1 MLSSQLAPGVYF
13 EKVESGISPVSRVR
27 MDIPGFAGICERGP
41 IDTPLRI
48 NSLKEFTFY
57 FGNPVPDGILA
68 YSVLGFFDN
77 GGQMCYVTRIADIDE
92 AACASK
98 IIYDRNN
105 ETGGLRQ
112 QTMKITAI
120 NEGKW
125 AVDIGIGTRSSSRA
139 STICSGFLHDEPT
152 GGYDSAVLGSARY
165 FEPSSV
171 VTIRYSDLGGDIK
184 QIVVELTE
192 VDISSGVVKWTG
204 DTLLNVD
211 RDSDIDIIFTTMEF
225 DLTLSYRD
233 EIRETFTF
241 LSMDPSHTRYFV
253 DMINGKSVLVTVE
266 DLYSITPVP
275 YNMPHVMKVK
285 EADGTPDNRLEGGA
299 DGIETLAAEDFTGS
313 ELSRRGLATFESI
326 DEITSLAVPD
336 IVYSQKT
343 VIRSMIHSGPCEDDV
358 FESAEVYSTHSLGES
373 DIDEIHAALITQC
386 EKLGDRVAV
395 LDFPEGLEIDDIL
408 TWRKK
413 YNSKYA
419 FAYYPWIEVPD
430 PLKINETGVRLIPQS
445 GHVLG
450 IFAKSDATYGVHK
463 APANEIVTNCTG
475 LEVVYSDSQQARLN
489 HEGIN
494 CIRSFTGRGIRVW
507 GARTLSYDP
516 LWRYV
521 NVRRLLIM
529 IEKSIDQSTQW
540 AVFESNDFNLR
551 LGLWNTTTWFLRQLW
566 KEGGLAGATQDEAFV
581 ITCNEKNN
589 PPEVIDAGQ
598 VITEI
603 QVAPTVPAE
612 FITVRITKSEGAAE
626 IMEV

>member
-1 MLSSQLAPGVYF
+1 MLSSQFAPGVYF
-13 EKVESGISPVSRVR
+13 EKVKSGISPVSRVR

-41 IDTPLRI
+41 VDTPLRI

-57 FGNPVPDGILA
+57 FGDPVPDGILA
-68 YSVLGFFDN
+68 YSLRGFFDN
-77 GGQMCYVTRIADIDE
+77 GGQTCYVTRIANIDE
-92 AACASK
+92 ATCASK
-98 IIYDRNN
+98 IIYDRND
-105 ETGGLRQ
+105 ETAGLRQ
-112 QTMKITAI
+112 QAMKITAI
-120 NEGKW
+120 NEGRW
-125 AVDIGIGTRSSSRA
+125 GANIEIDIRSSSRA
-139 STICSGFLHDEPT
+139 STTCSGFLHDEPVS
-152 GGYDSAVLGSARY
+152 GYDSAVVRSARY
-165 FEPSSV
+165 FEQGSV
-171 VTIRYSDLGGDIK
+171 VTIRYSDLSGDVK

-192 VDISSGVVKWTG
+192 VDSSSGVIKWTG

-211 RDSDIDIIFTTMEF
+211 RDSDITFATMEF
-225 DLTLSYRD
+225 DLILSYRD
-233 EIRETFTF
+233 EIRESFTF
-241 LSMDPSHTRYFV
+241 LSMNPAHFRYFV
-253 DMINGKSVLVTVE
+253 DVINGESVLVTVE
-266 DLYSITPVP
+266 DLHSITSVP
-275 YNMPHVMKVK
+275 YNMPKVIK
-285 EADGTPDNRLEGGA
+285 EANGTPDNRLEGGT

-326 DEITSLAVPD
+326 DDITSLAVPD

-343 VIRSMIHSGPCEDDV
+343 VVWSTIQSGPCEDDV
-358 FESAEVYSTHSLGES
+358 FESSDVYSTHSLGEN
-373 DIDEIHAALITQC
+373 DIDEIHTAMIMQC

-395 LDFPEGLEIDDIL
+395 LDFPEGLEIEDIL
-408 TWRKK
+408 MWRKK

-419 FAYYPWIEVPD
+419 FVYYPWIEVPD

-445 GHVLG
+445 GHMLG
-450 IFAKSDATYGVHK
+450 IYAKSDATYGVHK
-463 APANEIVTNCTG
+463 APANEIVSNCTG
-475 LEVVYSDSQQARLN
+475 LEVVYSDSQQVQLN

-494 CIRSFTGRGIRVW
+494 CIRSFPGRGIRVW

-551 LGLWNTTTWFLRQLW
+551 LGLRNTTTWFLREIW

-581 ITCNEKNN
+581 VTCSEKNN

-598 VITEI
+598 VITDI
-603 QVAPTVPAE
+603 LVAPTVPAE
-612 FITVRITKSEGAAE
+612 FITVRIMKSEGAAE

>member
-1 MLSSQLAPGVYF
+1 MLSSQFAPGVYF
-13 EKVESGISPVSRVR
+13 EKVKSGISPVSRVR

-41 IDTPLRI
+41 VDTPLRI

-57 FGNPVPDGILA
+57 FGDPVPDGILA
-68 YSVLGFFDN
+68 YSLRGFFDN
-77 GGQMCYVTRIADIDE
+77 GGQTCYVTRIANIDE
-92 AACASK
+92 ATCASK
-98 IIYDRNN
+98 IIYDRND
-105 ETGGLRQ
+105 ETAGLRQ
-112 QTMKITAI
+112 QAMKITAI
-120 NEGKW
+120 NEGRW
-125 AVDIGIGTRSSSRA
+125 GANIEIDIRSSSRA
-139 STICSGFLHDEPT
+139 STTCSGFLHDEPVS
-152 GGYDSAVLGSARY
+152 GYDSAVVRSARY
-165 FEPSSV
+165 FEQGSV
-171 VTIRYSDLGGDIK
+171 VTIRYIDLSGDVK

-192 VDISSGVVKWTG
+192 VDSSSGVIKWTG

-211 RDSDIDIIFTTMEF
+211 RDSDITFATMEF
-225 DLTLSYRD
+225 DLILSYRD
-233 EIRETFTF
+233 EIRESFTF
-241 LSMDPSHTRYFV
+241 LSMNPAHFRYFV
-253 DMINGKSVLVTVE
+253 DVINGESVLVTVE
-266 DLYSITPVP
+266 DLHSITSVP
-275 YNMPHVMKVK
+275 YNMPKVIK
-285 EADGTPDNRLEGGA
+285 EANGTPDNRLEGGT

-326 DEITSLAVPD
+326 DDITSLAVPD

-343 VIRSMIHSGPCEDDV
+343 VVWSTIQSGPCEDDV
-358 FESAEVYSTHSLGES
+358 FESSDVYSTHSLGEN
-373 DIDEIHAALITQC
+373 DIDEIHTAMIMQC

-395 LDFPEGLEIDDIL
+395 LDFPEGLEIEDIL
-408 TWRKK
+408 MWRKK

-419 FAYYPWIEVPD
+419 FVYYPWIEVPD

-445 GHVLG
+445 GHMLG
-450 IFAKSDATYGVHK
+450 IYAKSDATYGVHK
-463 APANEIVTNCTG
+463 APANEIVSNCTG
-475 LEVVYSDSQQARLN
+475 LEVVYSDSQQVQLN

-494 CIRSFTGRGIRVW
+494 CIRSFPGRGIRVW

-551 LGLWNTTTWFLRQLW
+551 LGLRNTTTWFLREIW

-581 ITCNEKNN
+581 VTCSEKNN

-598 VITEI
+598 VITDI
-603 QVAPTVPAE
+603 LVAPTVPAE
-612 FITVRITKSEGAAE
+612 FITVRIMKSEGAAE

>member
-13 EKVESGISPVSRVR
+13 ENVESGISPVSRVR

-41 IDTPLRI
+41 LDTPFRI

-57 FGNPVPDGILA
+57 FGDPVPDGILA
-68 YSVLGFFDN
+68 YSVLGFFEN
-77 GGQMCYVTRIADIDE
+77 GGQTCYVTRIADINE

-98 IIYDRNN
+98 IIYDRNK
-105 ETGGLRQ
+105 ETGGLRL
-112 QTMKITAI
+112 QTMKIAAI
-120 NEGKW
+120 NEGRWGANIK
-125 AVDIGIGTRSSSRA
+125 IGTQSSSRA
-139 STICSGFLHDEPT
+139 STTCSGFLHDEPVS
-152 GGYDSAVLGSARY
+152 GYDSAVLRSARH
-165 FEPSSV
+165 FEQGSV
-171 VTIRYSDLGGDIK
+171 VTIRYSNLGGEIK
-184 QIVVELTE
+184 QIIVELTE
-192 VDISSGVVKWTG
+192 VDTSSGVVKWTS

-211 RDSDIDIIFTTMEF
+211 RDSNITFTTMEF
-225 DLTLSYRD
+225 DLVLSYRD

-241 LSMDPSHTRYFV
+241 LSMDPVHSRYFV
-253 DMINGKSVLVTVE
+253 EMINRESVLVTVE
-266 DLYSITPVP
+266 DLHSITPVP
-275 YNMPHVMKVK
+275 YNMPQVMKVK
-285 EADGTPDNRLEGGA
+285 EADGTPDNLLEGGA
-299 DGIETLAAEDFTGS
+299 NGIKTLAAGDFTGS
-313 ELSRRGLATFESI
+313 EISRRGLATFESI
-326 DEITSLAVPD
+326 DDITSLAIPD

-343 VIRSMIHSGPCEDDV
+343 VIRSTMQSGPCEDDV
-358 FESAEVYSTHSLGES
+358 FKSGEVYSTHSLGES
-373 DIDEIHAALITQC
+373 DIDKIHEALITQC
-386 EKLGDRVAV
+386 EKLGNRVAV
-395 LDFPEGLEIDDIL
+395 LDFPEGLEIEDIL

-450 IFAKSDATYGVHK
+450 IFAKSDAEYGVHK
-463 APANEIVTNCTG
+463 APANETITNCTG
-475 LEVVYSDSQQARLN
+475 LEVVYSDSQQVQLN

-494 CIRSFTGRGIRVW
+494 CIRSFPGRGIRVW

-516 LWRYV
+516 LWKYV

-551 LGLWNTTTWFLRQLW
+551 LGLRNATTWFLQQLW

-581 ITCNEKNN
+581 ITCSEKNN

-598 VITEI
+598 VITDI
-603 QVAPTVPAE
+603 LVAPTVPAE
-612 FITVRITKSEGAAE
+612 FITVRIMKSEGAAE

>member
-41 IDTPLRI
+41 VDTPLRI

-57 FGNPVPDGILA
+57 FGDPVPNGILA

-77 GGQMCYVTRIADIDE
+77 VGQTCYVTRITDIDE

-105 ETGGLRQ
+105 ETGGLRL

-120 NEGKW
+120 NEGSW
-125 AVDIGIGTRSSSRA
+125 GANIEIDIQSSSHA
-139 STICSGFLHDEPT
+139 STTCSGFLHDEPAS
-152 GGYDSAVLGSARY
+152 GYDSAVVRSARY
-165 FEPSSV
+165 FEQGSV
-171 VTIRYSDLGGDIK
+171 VTIRYSNLSGDIK
-184 QIVVELTE
+184 QVVVELTE
-192 VDISSGVVKWTG
+192 VDSSSGVIKWTG

-211 RDSDIDIIFTTMEF
+211 RDSDITFATMEF
-225 DLTLSYRD
+225 DLILSYRD
-233 EIRETFTF
+233 EIRESFTF
-241 LSMDPSHTRYFV
+241 LSMNPAHFRYFV
-253 DMINGKSVLVTVE
+253 DVINGESVLVTVE
-266 DLYSITPVP
+266 DLHSITPVP
-275 YNMPHVMKVK
+275 YNMPKVIK
-285 EADGTPDNRLEGGA
+285 EANGTPDNRLEGGT
-299 DGIETLAAEDFTGS
+299 DGIETLTAEDFTGS

-326 DEITSLAVPD
+326 DDITSLAVPD

-343 VIRSMIHSGPCEDDV
+343 VVWSTIQSGPCEDDV
-358 FESAEVYSTHSLGES
+358 FESSDVYSTHSLGEN
-373 DIDEIHAALITQC
+373 DIDEIHTAMIMQC

-395 LDFPEGLEIDDIL
+395 LDFPEGLEIEDIL
-408 TWRKK
+408 MWRKK

-419 FAYYPWIEVPD
+419 FVYYPWIEVPD

-445 GHVLG
+445 GHMLG
-450 IFAKSDATYGVHK
+450 IYAKSDATYGVHK
-463 APANEIVTNCTG
+463 APANEIVSNCTG
-475 LEVVYSDSQQARLN
+475 LEVVYSDSQQVQLN

-494 CIRSFTGRGIRVW
+494 CIRSFPGRGIRVW

-551 LGLWNTTTWFLRQLW
+551 LGLRNTTTWFLREIW

-581 ITCNEKNN
+581 VTCSEKNN

-598 VITEI
+598 VITDI
-603 QVAPTVPAE
+603 LVAPTVPAE
-612 FITVRITKSEGAAE
+612 FITVRIMKSEGAAE

>member
-41 IDTPLRI
+41 VDTPLRI

-57 FGNPVPDGILA
+57 FGDPVPDGILA
-68 YSVLGFFDN
+68 YSVRGFFDN
-77 GGQMCYVTRIADIDE
+77 GGQICWVTRIADINE

-98 IIYDRNN
+98 IIHDRNN

-120 NEGKW
+120 NEGRW
-125 AVDIGIGTRSSSRA
+125 GADIEIDIRSSSRA
-139 STICSGFLHDEPT
+139 SSTCSGFLHDEPA
-152 GGYDSAVLGSARY
+152 GGYDSAVVRSARY
-165 FEPSSV
+165 FEQGSV
-171 VTIRYSDLGGDIK
+171 VTIRYSDQSGDIK
-184 QIVVELTE
+184 QIIVELSE
-192 VDISSGVVKWTG
+192 VDSSSGAIKWTG
-204 DTLLNVD
+204 NTLLNVD
-211 RDSDIDIIFTTMEF
+211 RDSDIIFATMEF
-225 DLTLSYRD
+225 DLILSYRD

-241 LSMDPSHTRYFV
+241 LSMNPAHSRYFV
-253 DMINGKSVLVTVE
+253 DMINEESVLVTVE
-266 DLYSITPVP
+266 DLHSITPVP
-275 YNMPHVMKVK
+275 YNMPQVIKVK
-285 EADGTPDNRLEGGA
+285 EADGTPDNWLEGGA

-326 DEITSLAVPD
+326 DDITSLAVPD

-343 VIRSMIHSGPCEDDV
+343 VIWSKVQSGPCEDDV
-358 FESAEVYSTHSLGES
+358 FESGEVYSTHSLRET
-373 DIDEIHAALITQC
+373 DIDEIHATLITQC
-386 EKLGDRVAV
+386 EKQGDRVAV
-395 LDFPEGLEIDDIL
+395 LDFPEGLESGDIL

-419 FAYYPWIEVPD
+419 FVYYPWIEVPD
-430 PLKINETGVRLIPQS
+430 PLKINETGVRLIPPS

-450 IFAKSDATYGVHK
+450 IFAKSDAEYGVHK
-463 APANEIVTNCTG
+463 APANEIVSNCTG
-475 LEVVYSDSQQARLN
+475 LEVVYSDSQQVQLN

-494 CIRSFTGRGIRVW
+494 CIRSFPGRGIRVW

-529 IEKSIDQSTQW
+529 IEKSIDQSTRW

-551 LGLWNTTTWFLRQLW
+551 LGLRNTTTWFLREIW

-581 ITCNEKNN
+581 ITCSEKNN

-612 FITVRITKSEGAAE
+612 FITVRIMKSEGAAE

>member
-1 MLSSQLAPGVYF
+1 MLSSQFAPGVYF
-13 EKVESGISPVSRVR
+13 EKVKSGISPVSRVR

-41 IDTPLRI
+41 VDTPLRI

-57 FGNPVPDGILA
+57 FGDPVPDGILA
-68 YSVLGFFDN
+68 YSLRGFFDN
-77 GGQMCYVTRIADIDE
+77 GGQTCYVTRIANIDE
-92 AACASK
+92 ATCASK
-98 IIYDRNN
+98 IIYDRND
-105 ETGGLRQ
+105 ETAGLRQ
-112 QTMKITAI
+112 QAMKITAI
-120 NEGKW
+120 NEGRW
-125 AVDIGIGTRSSSRA
+125 GANIEIDIRSSSRA
-139 STICSGFLHDEPT
+139 STTCSGFLHDEPVS
-152 GGYDSAVLGSARY
+152 GYDSAVVRSARY
-165 FEPSSV
+165 FEQGSV
-171 VTIRYSDLGGDIK
+171 VTIRYSDLSGDVK

-192 VDISSGVVKWTG
+192 VDSSSGVIKWTG

-211 RDSDIDIIFTTMEF
+211 RDSDITFATMEF
-225 DLTLSYRD
+225 DLILSYRD
-233 EIRETFTF
+233 EIRESFTF
-241 LSMDPSHTRYFV
+241 LSMNPAHFRYFV
-253 DMINGKSVLVTVE
+253 DVINGESVLVTVE
-266 DLYSITPVP
+266 DLHSITSVP
-275 YNMPHVMKVK
+275 YNMPKVIK
-285 EADGTPDNRLEGGA
+285 EANGTPDNRLEGGT

-326 DEITSLAVPD
+326 DDITSLAVPD

-343 VIRSMIHSGPCEDDV
+343 VVWSTIQSGPCEDDV
-358 FESAEVYSTHSLGES
+358 FESSDVYSTHSLGEN
-373 DIDEIHAALITQC
+373 DIDEIHTAMIMQC

-395 LDFPEGLEIDDIL
+395 LDFPEGLEIEDIL
-408 TWRKK
+408 MWRKK

-419 FAYYPWIEVPD
+419 FVYYPWIEVPD

-445 GHVLG
+445 GHMLG
-450 IFAKSDATYGVHK
+450 IYAKSDATYGVHK
-463 APANEIVTNCTG
+463 APANEIVSNCTG
-475 LEVVYSDSQQARLN
+475 LEVVYSDSQQVQLN

-494 CIRSFTGRGIRVW
+494 CIRSFPGRGIRVW

-551 LGLWNTTTWFLRQLW
+551 LGLRNTTTWFLREIW

-581 ITCNEKNN
+581 VTCSEKNN

-598 VITEI
+598 VISDI
-603 QVAPTVPAE
+603 LVAPTVPAE
-612 FITVRITKSEGAAE
+612 FITVRIMKSEGAAE

>member
-41 IDTPLRI
+41 VDTPLRI

-57 FGNPVPDGILA
+57 FGDPVPNGILA

-77 GGQMCYVTRIADIDE
+77 VGQTCYVTRITDIDE

-105 ETGGLRQ
+105 ETGGLRL

-120 NEGKW
+120 NEGGW
-125 AVDIGIGTRSSSRA
+125 GANIEIDIQSSSHA
-139 STICSGFLHDEPT
+139 STTCSGFLHDEPAS
-152 GGYDSAVLGSARY
+152 GYDSAVVRSARY
-165 FEPSSV
+165 FEQGSV
-171 VTIRYSDLGGDIK
+171 VTIRYIDLGGDVK

-192 VDISSGVVKWTG
+192 VDSSSEVIKWTG

-211 RDSDIDIIFTTMEF
+211 RDSDITFATMEF
-225 DLTLSYRD
+225 DLILSYRD
-233 EIRETFTF
+233 EIRESFTF
-241 LSMDPSHTRYFV
+241 LSMNPAHFRYFV
-253 DMINGKSVLVTVE
+253 DVINGESVLVTVE
-266 DLYSITPVP
+266 DLHSITPVP
-275 YNMPHVMKVK
+275 YNMPKVIK
-285 EADGTPDNRLEGGA
+285 EANGTPDNRLEGGT
-299 DGIETLAAEDFTGS
+299 DGIETLTAEDFTGS

-326 DEITSLAVPD
+326 DDITSLAVPD

-343 VIRSMIHSGPCEDDV
+343 VVWSTIQSGPCEDDV
-358 FESAEVYSTHSLGES
+358 FESSDVYSTHSLGEN
-373 DIDEIHAALITQC
+373 DIDEIHTAMIMQC

-395 LDFPEGLEIDDIL
+395 LDFPEGLEIEDIL
-408 TWRKK
+408 MWRKK

-419 FAYYPWIEVPD
+419 FVYYPWIEVPD

-445 GHVLG
+445 GHMLG
-450 IFAKSDATYGVHK
+450 IYAKSDATYGVHK
-463 APANEIVTNCTG
+463 APANEIVSNCTG
-475 LEVVYSDSQQARLN
+475 LEVVYSDSQQVQLN

-494 CIRSFTGRGIRVW
+494 CIRSFPGRGIRVW

-551 LGLWNTTTWFLRQLW
+551 LGLRNTTTWFLREIW

-581 ITCNEKNN
+581 VTCSEKNN

-598 VITEI
+598 VITDI
-603 QVAPTVPAE
+603 LVAPTVPAE
-612 FITVRITKSEGAAE
+612 FITVRIMKSEGAAE